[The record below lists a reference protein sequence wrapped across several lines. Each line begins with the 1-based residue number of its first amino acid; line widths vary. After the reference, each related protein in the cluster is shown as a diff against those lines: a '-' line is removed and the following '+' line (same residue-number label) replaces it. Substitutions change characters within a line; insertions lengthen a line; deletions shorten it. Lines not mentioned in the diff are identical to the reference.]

1 MVRESGKV
9 GNWAMKSIHDVLEEL
24 REASFNERH
33 KGDLFEALTKK
44 FLEIDP
50 FYGSYFDKVWLYG
63 EWATQTKLSKQD
75 TGIDLVARIAETGEI
90 AAIQCKFYAEGAYL
104 DKKEID
110 SFFTASG
117 KKPFRERYIFSTTDN
132 WSKNASDAVE
142 GQQIPA
148 TIVRVQ
154 DLDAS
159 GIDWSGFSVQD
170 ASNLGLLKKKTPFPH
185 QLEAIEAAKA
195 HFASADRGK
204 MIMACGTGKT
214 FTSLQIVQEMTPKG
228 GTVLFLVPSL
238 ALLSQTLKEW
248 KREASVNFRAYAVCS
263 DSKLSKQAS
272 TEDTR
277 VADLAYPST
286 TNVEK
291 LASHFGKG
299 TDAELTVIFS
309 TYQSIEVVAA
319 AQEKGVPE
327 FDLII
332 CDEAHRT
339 TGVTLAGDDESNF
352 VRVHD
357 KNFIKGSKRLY
368 MTATPRIYAEASKAK
383 AEEASAVL
391 ASMDNESQFGQ
402 EFHRLNFGN
411 AVSRGLLSDYKV
423 LVLTVSETQVSKSLQ
438 KLLTDGDELKLQD
451 AIKIV
456 GCYNGLRKRSTN
468 PDDFIVDKTPMR
480 TAVAFSRSIKDSKR
494 IAELFGTVTKAL
506 NDEAKE
512 KDALIAEA
520 DHVDGTFNVMA
531 RNERLDWLKDTKT
544 ENTVRV
550 LSNARCLTEG
560 VDVPALDAVLFL
572 NPRDSQVDVVQS
584 VGRVMRKA
592 EGKQYGY
599 VILPIA
605 VPAGKSAED
614 ALADNKNYKVVWQ
627 VLQALRAHDERFDA
641 LVNKIDLTGDTG
653 GVIEIIDASPG
664 AGEGEWDGDSKPK
677 DNGQVP
683 LFEFDFADWKDAILA
698 KIVQKVGER
707 TYWENWAKDVAEIA
721 KNHISRIEH
730 LVNGSNANL
739 ELEFKTFLKGLQ
751 DNLNPGVSKSD
762 AIEMLAQHLITK
774 PVFDALF
781 EGYDF
786 TSENPVSVSMQRM
799 VNALETA
806 SINKESEDLEG
817 FYASVRLRAAGITD
831 GAAKQKIVKELYEK
845 FFRLAFSGTSEKLGV
860 VYTPNEIVD
869 FIIHSVD
876 VALNKEFGA
885 GLGSEGVHVLD
896 PFTGTGTFIV
906 RLLQSGL
913 ISKEQLEA
921 KFSTQLHAN
930 EIVLLAYYVAAINIE
945 ETYQSII
952 GKHEPFQGIVLTDT
966 FQMTEGNDSLDS
978 LGVFPDNNDRVIHQN
993 ALDIRVV
1000 IGNPPYSMG
1009 QKDAND
1015 NNQNLKYEDLDSR
1028 IASTYVKESSSVTRT
1043 SVYDSYIRAFRW
1055 ASDRIGDK
1063 GVVCFVTNGSWLDS
1077 NSADGMRKSLQREF
1091 SSLYLFNLRGNAR
1104 LQGVQRKAEGGG
1116 VFGEGSR
1123 TPVAIALLIKNPESQ
1138 DVGKIFYHDIGD
1150 FLTREEKLEVIST
1163 AKSFDGLSLREL
1175 SPNSQGD
1182 WLSQRNPKFDEY
1194 IPIGDRNSKGVESET
1209 IFKMYTKGVVT
1220 NRDVWTYNF
1229 SKAAVLSNMG
1239 RSISFYNDLIRRS
1252 ESEGGDPSGYVTGN
1266 KDKISWVANLINDF
1280 KKKKSAALDPNEMQL
1295 GNYRP
1300 FTKQWVYKQRQM
1312 VWSPYKTPVTFP
1324 PSFANKAIAIT
1335 GPGAV
1340 SGFAALGLDL
1350 LPNFDSMDHGQVFPL
1365 FYIPESVSKDTSLFD
1380 SLDSGPQYAITD
1392 WALGKFASE
1401 LGFSVTKPQIFYYVY
1416 AVLNHPEYKTMFATD
1431 LKRQLPRVPVHK
1443 DFLELSTT
1451 GERLF
1456 ELHIQYE
1463 EARPHSTTIMNTY
1476 KGSDL
1481 FENFRVEKMTYGKSG
1496 DRSQIVVNRFV
1507 TLTDIPEGV
1516 FGYMV
1521 GGKSGVDWVLDRYR
1535 VTVDKDSGIVNDPN
1549 LYSEKPDYI
1558 FNLLLNVMEL
1568 SLDTIRI
1575 IRTMPSLNL

>member
-1 MVRESGKV
+1 
-9 GNWAMKSIHDVLEEL
+9 MKSIHDVLDEL
-24 REASFNERH
+24 RDASFDERH

-63 EWATQTKLSKQD
+63 DWATETKISKQD

-117 KKPFRERYIFSTTDN
+117 KEPFRERYIFSTTDN

-142 GQQIPA
+142 GQQIPT
-148 TIVRVQ
+148 TIIRVQ
-154 DLDAS
+154 DLDES
-159 GIDWSGFSVQD
+159 GIDWSGFSLENV
-170 ASNLGLLKKKTPFPH
+170 SNIGLLKKKTPFPH

-248 KREASVNFRAYAVCS
+248 KRESSVDFRAYAVCS
-263 DSKLSKQAS
+263 DTKLSKQAS

-291 LASHFGKG
+291 LASHFHKG
-299 TDAELTVIFS
+299 TEAELTVIFS

-319 AQEKGVPE
+319 AQKKGLPE

-339 TGVTLAGDDESNF
+339 TGVTLAGEDESNF

-357 KNFIKGSKRLY
+357 KDFIKGSKRLY

-391 ASMDNESQFGQ
+391 ASMDNEEQFGQ

-438 KLLTDGDELKLQD
+438 KILTDGDELKLQD

-468 PDDFIVDKTPMR
+468 PDDFLVDKTPMR

-494 IAELFGTVTKAL
+494 IADLFGTVTKAL

-512 KDALIAEA
+512 KDGLIAEA

-550 LSNARCLTEG
+550 LSNARCLSEG

-605 VPAGKSAED
+605 VPAGKSAEE

-664 AGEGEWDGDSKPK
+664 SGEGDWEGDSKPK
-677 DNGQVP
+677 DNGQMP
-683 LFEFDFADWKDAILA
+683 LFEFDFTDWKDAILA
-698 KIVQKVGER
+698 KIVHKVGER

-721 KNHISRIEH
+721 KNHISRISH
-730 LVNGSNANL
+730 IVSQPDSHSAV
-739 ELEFKTFLKGLQ
+739 EFSHFIQGLH
-751 DNLNPGVSKSD
+751 DNINPAITQSD

-781 EGYDF
+781 EGFEF
-786 TSENPVSVSMQRM
+786 TEKNPVSLAMQRM
-799 VNALETA
+799 IIALEDSA
-806 SINKESEDLEG
+806 INKEDETLDD
-817 FYASVRLRAAGITD
+817 FYQSVRLRVSGITD
-831 GAAKQKIVKELYEK
+831 AAAKQRIIKDLYER
-845 FFRLAFSGTSEKLGV
+845 FFKLAFSESAERLGI

-869 FIIHSVD
+869 FVNASAD
-876 VALNKEFGA
+876 FALKKHFGKS
-885 GLGSEGVHVLD
+885 LSSNNVHILD
-896 PFTGTGTFIV
+896 PFTGTGTFLV
-906 RLLQSGL
+906 RLMQSGL
-913 ISKEQLEA
+913 ISRDDIVRKYRAEM
-921 KFSTQLHAN
+921 HAN
-930 EIVLLAYYVAAINIE
+930 ELVLLAYYVGAINIE
-945 ETYQSII
+945 QTFHAITNSPYES
-952 GKHEPFQGIVLTDT
+952 FQGIVLTDT
-966 FQMTEGNDSLDS
+966 FQMSESDDKDELPGFE
-978 LGVFPDNNDRVIHQN
+978 VFVENNERVIAQKSQK
-993 ALDIRVV
+993 VQV
-1000 IGNPPYSMG
+1000 ILGNPPYSGG
-1009 QKDAND
+1009 QSSAND
-1015 NNQNLKYEDLDSR
+1015 NNANLKYPTLDAR
-1028 IASTYVKESSSVTRT
+1028 ISETYAARSVAQNKNKL
-1043 SVYDSYIRAFRW
+1043 YDSYYRALRW
-1055 ASDRIGDK
+1055 ASDRIKDDGI
-1063 GVVCFVTNGSWLDS
+1063 VAFVTNNGFVDS
-1077 NSADGMRKSLQREF
+1077 NTASGVRLALADEF
-1091 SSLYLFNLRGNAR
+1091 TSIYVLNLRGNSLSAGESAKR
-1104 LQGVQRKAEGGG
+1104 EGGN
-1116 VFGEGSR
+1116 VFDIRVG
-1123 TPVAIALLIKNPESQ
+1123 VAITILVK
-1138 DVGKIFYHDIGD
+1138 DGKGSHRGEINYFETPDFQKKQEKLD
-1150 FLTREEKLEVIST
+1150 FLTTTGHIGNITWGSIK
-1163 AKSFDGLSLREL
+1163 
-1175 SPNSQGD
+1175 PNDNGD
-1182 WLSQRNPKFDEY
+1182 WINQRSVDFEEFVSLGSKDKVRRDEVRIFANY
-1194 IPIGDRNSKGVESET
+1194 SRGLES
-1209 IFKMYTKGVVT
+1209 G
-1220 NRDVWTYNF
+1220 RDAWVYNF
-1229 SKAAVLSNMG
+1229 SADSLAQNVARIAENYNAEVERSLSDKPSLDSVSSWVDPDPRKVSWSRSLRNSLLKGKKASVDLGRIRPAVYRAFTKQNLYFDDLLNHE
-1239 RSISFYNDLIRRS
+1239 RSQMPKFFPDNGERNFGFYITGLGALKDFSVLMIDEIPDVNLWG
-1252 ESEGGDPSGYVTGN
+1252 SEGGQ
-1266 KDKISWVANLINDF
+1266 F
-1280 KKKKSAALDPNEMQL
+1280 
-1295 GNYRP
+1295 
-1300 FTKQWVYKQRQM
+1300 
-1312 VWSPYKTPVTFP
+1312 FP
-1324 PSFANKAIAIT
+1324 RYS
-1335 GPGAV
+1335 
-1340 SGFAALGLDL
+1340 
-1350 LPNFDSMDHGQVFPL
+1350 FDSQDAQESLL
-1365 FYIPESVSKDTSLFD
+1365 FSSSGAQDNITSDAIRLFSRKLGHEFTSDELFFYTYGILNSREYQTSFQSDLKRVMPRIPILKNWKEF
-1380 SLDSGPQYAITD
+1380 Y
-1392 WALGKFASE
+1392 E
-1401 LGFSVTKPQIFYYVY
+1401 LGFALSKLHLGYESVEKY
-1416 AVLNHPEYKTMFATD
+1416 ALTLIGQAPSGGKFEKLKFARNEKEID
-1431 LKRQLPRVPVHK
+1431 K
-1443 DFLELSTT
+1443 STILIA
-1451 GERLF
+1451 GSF
-1456 ELHIQYE
+1456 GVSGIPE
-1463 EARPHSTTIMNTY
+1463 EAFDF
-1476 KGSDL
+1476 KLGS
-1481 FENFRVEKMTYGKSG
+1481 KSV
-1496 DRSQIVVNRFV
+1496 IE
-1507 TLTDIPEGV
+1507 LL
-1516 FGYMV
+1516 M
-1521 GGKSGVDWVLDRYR
+1521 DRYQLK
-1535 VTVDKDSGIVNDPN
+1535 VEKDSGIVNDPN
-1549 LYSEKPDYI
+1549 EKFDAEDMADLISRMVTVCVETEKLRNSVPKFQPVVED
-1558 FNLLLNVMEL
+1558 
-1568 SLDTIRI
+1568 
-1575 IRTMPSLNL
+1575 

>member
-1 MVRESGKV
+1 
-9 GNWAMKSIHDVLEEL
+9 MKSIHDVLEEL
-24 REASFNERH
+24 REASFDERH

-50 FYGSYFDKVWLYG
+50 FYSTHFDKVWLYG
-63 EWATQTKLSKQD
+63 DWAAQTKLSKQD
-75 TGIDLVARIAETGEI
+75 TGIDLVARISETGEI

-117 KKPFRERYIFSTTDN
+117 KEPFRERYIFSTTDN

-142 GQQIPA
+142 GQQIPT
-148 TIVRVQ
+148 TIIRVQ

-159 GIDWSGFSVQD
+159 GIDWSGFSVQN

-185 QLEAIEAAKA
+185 QVEAIEAAKS

-214 FTSLQIVQEMTPKG
+214 FTSLQIVQELFPKG

-291 LASHFGKG
+291 LASHFNKG

-319 AQEKGVPE
+319 AQKKGVPE

-339 TGVTLAGDDESNF
+339 TGVTLAGDDESDF

-357 KNFIKGSKRLY
+357 NNFVKGSKRLY

-438 KLLTDGDELKLQD
+438 KVLLGSDELKLQD

-494 IAELFGTVTKAL
+494 IAELFGTVTNAL
-506 NDEAKE
+506 NEEAKE
-512 KDALIAEA
+512 KDGLIAEA

-550 LSNARCLTEG
+550 LSNARCLSEG

-664 AGEGEWDGDSKPK
+664 NGEGEWDGDSKPK
-677 DNGQVP
+677 HGGQVP
-683 LFEFDFADWKDAILA
+683 LFEFDFTDWKDAILA

-721 KNHISRIEH
+721 KNHISRITH
-730 LVNGSNANL
+730 LVDGADPKL
-739 ELEFKTFLKGLQ
+739 AAEFKRFLKGIQ
-751 DNLNPGVSKSD
+751 DNLNPAITKSD
-762 AIEMLAQHLITK
+762 AIEMIAQHLITK

-781 EGYDF
+781 EGYAF
-786 TSENPVSVSMQRM
+786 TDTNPVSVSMNRM
-799 VNALETA
+799 VSALEKS
-806 SINKESEDLEG
+806 SINLEDESLEG
-817 FYASVRLRAAGITD
+817 FYESVRLRASGIAD
-831 GAAKQKIVKELYEK
+831 GGAKQKIIKELYEK
-845 FFRLAFSGTSEKLGV
+845 FFRIAFSGTSDRLGI

-869 FIIHSVD
+869 FVIHSAEEV
-876 VALNKEFGA
+876 LNREFGRSI
-885 GLGSEGVHVLD
+885 SEDGVEVLD
-896 PFTGTGTFIV
+896 PFTGTGTFMV
-906 RLLQSGL
+906 RLLQSGIIPKQKL
-913 ISKEQLEA
+913 RHKYLNE
-921 KFSTQLHAN
+921 LHAN
-930 EIVLLAYYVAAINIE
+930 ELVLLAYYVAAVNIE
-945 ETYQSII
+945 ETYHGIV
-952 GKHEPFQGIVLTDT
+952 GGEYEPFEGIVLTDT
-966 FQMTEGNDSLDS
+966 FQMSEGKDTLDVQG
-978 LGVFPDNNDRVIHQN
+978 LFPENNSRVIAQN
-993 ALDIRVV
+993 ARKIQV
-1000 IGNPPYSMG
+1000 ILGNPPYSIG
-1009 QKDAND
+1009 QNSADDENP
-1015 NNQNLKYEDLDSR
+1015 NLKYEDLD
-1028 IASTYVKESSSVTRT
+1028 ASIERTYAAKSKAGAKNSL
-1043 SVYDSYIRAFRW
+1043 YDSYIRAFRW
-1055 ASDRIGDK
+1055 ASNRIEDR
-1063 GVVCFVTNGSWLDS
+1063 GVISFVTNGAWLDTK
-1077 NSADGMRKSLQREF
+1077 SADGFRSTLVEEF
-1091 SSLYLFNLRGNAR
+1091 NSIYVLNLRGNAR
-1104 LQGVQRKAEGGG
+1104 TQGDVRKREGGG

-1123 TPVAIALLIKNPESQ
+1123 TPVAITLLVKNPESTEKG
-1138 DVGKIFYHDIGD
+1138 VIHYFDIGD
-1150 FLTREEKLEVIST
+1150 YLSREQKLEIVSQ
-1163 AKSFDGLSLREL
+1163 AGSFPYLDTTVLT
-1175 SPNSQGD
+1175 PNGFGD
-1182 WLSQRNPKFDEY
+1182 WINQR
-1194 IPIGDRNSKGVESET
+1194 DRDYQGFVPLISKDKAITESIFSTYSTGVGT
-1209 IFKMYTKGVVT
+1209 R
-1220 NRDVWTYNF
+1220 RDSWTYNF
-1229 SKAAVLSNMG
+1229 D
-1239 RSISFYNDLIRRS
+1239 RSTVEQSMEKTVEFFNQCLQDGKTAKIDKR
-1252 ESEGGDPSGYVTGN
+1252 
-1266 KDKISWVANLINDF
+1266 KISWSRSLKADLDRGRRASYSGSNLRV
-1280 KKKKSAALDPNEMQL
+1280 SS
-1295 GNYRP
+1295 YRP
-1300 FTKQWVYKQRQM
+1300 FTKQWLYFEKMFNEYRYKMPDFYPNQDSRTLVLCCTGQGSN
-1312 VWSPYKTPVTFP
+1312 SPFSALVTDFLPNDNFIEAGVVLPFEIPKNGAEQGSTLFADIDTPESNVTQW
-1324 PSFANKAIAIT
+1324 A
-1335 GPGAV
+1335 
-1340 SGFAALGLDL
+1340 LDL
-1350 LPNFDSMDHGQVFPL
+1350 FSEAYGRK
-1365 FYIPESVSKDTSLFD
+1365 VS
-1380 SLDSGPQYAITD
+1380 PR
-1392 WALGKFASE
+1392 E
-1401 LGFSVTKPQIFYYVY
+1401 IFTYVY
-1416 AVLNHPEYKTMFATD
+1416 AVLNSPVFIQKYASD
-1431 LKRQLPRVPVHK
+1431 LRKDVPRIPLLK
-1443 DFLELSTT
+1443 DFDGYSSL
-1451 GERLF
+1451 GEKLV
-1456 ELHIQYE
+1456 ELHLNYE
-1463 EARPHSTTIMNTY
+1463 DLEFFGGAPHES
-1476 KGSDL
+1476 KAK
-1481 FENFRVEKMTYGKSG
+1481 VEKMRFGTDKNKT
-1496 DRSQIVVNRFV
+1496 QITVRPGEVITGIPMVAYDYVVN
-1507 TLTDIPEGV
+1507 
-1516 FGYMV
+1516 
-1521 GGKSGVDWVLDRYR
+1521 GKPAIEWVMDRYQVR
-1535 VTVDKDSGIVNDPN
+1535 NDQDSAIVNDPN
-1549 LYSEKPDYI
+1549 DWDPSAGSSYI
-1558 FNLLLNVMEL
+1558 SALLRKVITLSVRTCALRETLPAFEL
-1568 SLDTIRI
+1568 LGL
-1575 IRTMPSLNL
+1575 PAKN

>member
-1 MVRESGKV
+1 
-9 GNWAMKSIHDVLEEL
+9 MKSIHDVLDEL
-24 REASFNERH
+24 RDASFDERH

-44 FLEIDP
+44 YLEIDP
-50 FYGSYFDKVWLYG
+50 FYGSYFEKVWLYG
-63 EWATQTKLSKQD
+63 DWATDSKISKQD

-117 KKPFRERYIFSTTDN
+117 KEPFRERYIFSTTDN

-142 GQQIPA
+142 GQQIPT
-148 TIVRVQ
+148 TIIRVQ
-154 DLDAS
+154 DLDES
-159 GIDWSGFSVQD
+159 GIDWSGFSLQD
-170 ASNLGLLKKKTPFPH
+170 VANIGLLKKKTPFPH

-214 FTSLQIVQEMTPKG
+214 FTSLQIVQEMAPKG

-263 DSKLSKQAS
+263 DTKLSKQAS

-291 LASHFGKG
+291 LASHFNKG
-299 TDAELTVIFS
+299 TEAELTVIFS

-319 AQEKGVPE
+319 AQKKGLPE

-357 KNFIKGSKRLY
+357 NNFIKGSKRLY

-438 KLLTDGDELKLQD
+438 RILTDGDELKLQD

-468 PDDFIVDKTPMR
+468 PDDFLVDKTPMR

-494 IAELFGTVTKAL
+494 IADLFGTVTKAL

-512 KDALIAEA
+512 KDGLIAEA

-531 RNERLDWLKDTKT
+531 RNERLDWLKDSKT

-550 LSNARCLTEG
+550 LSNARCLSEG

-605 VPAGKSAED
+605 VPAGKSAEE

-664 AGEGEWDGDSKPK
+664 TGDGEWDGDSKPK

-707 TYWENWAKDVAEIA
+707 TYWENWAKDVADIA
-721 KNHISRIEH
+721 KNHISRITH
-730 LVNGSNANL
+730 LVDGADSSL
-739 ELEFKTFLKGLQ
+739 VEEFKQFLKGLQ
-751 DNLNPGVSKSD
+751 DNLNPSVTKED

-781 EGYDF
+781 EGYAFSD
-786 TSENPVSVSMQRM
+786 TNPVSMSMNRM
-799 VNALETA
+799 VDALNSS
-806 SINKESEDLEG
+806 SINLEDESLEG
-817 FYASVRLRAAGITD
+817 FYESVRLRVSGIND
-831 GAAKQKIVKELYEK
+831 GAAKQKVVKELYEK
-845 FFRLAFSGTSEKLGV
+845 FFRLAFSGTSEKLGI

-869 FIIHSVD
+869 FMIHSVD
-876 VALNKEFGA
+876 EILKAEFGA
-885 GLGSEGVHVLD
+885 GLSSRGVHVLD

-906 RLLQSGL
+906 RMLQSGL
-913 ISKEQLEA
+913 ISREDIEHKFNKE
-921 KFSTQLHAN
+921 LHAN
-930 EIVLLAYYVAAINIE
+930 EMVLLAYYVAAINIE
-945 ETYQSII
+945 ETFHSIT
-952 GKHEPFQGIVLTDT
+952 GKYSPFEGIVLTDT

-978 LGVFPDNNDRVIHQN
+978 LGVFPDNNERVVKQN
-993 ALDIRVV
+993 ALDIRVI
-1000 IGNPPYSMG
+1000 IGNPPYSKG
-1009 QKDAND
+1009 QKSEND
-1015 NNQNLKYEDLDSR
+1015 ENQNMRYEDLDGR
-1028 IASTYVKESSSVTRT
+1028 ILTTYASGSSAVNKNSL
-1043 SVYDSYIRAFRW
+1043 YDSYFKSFRW
-1055 ASDRIGDK
+1055 ASDRVHEK
-1063 GVVCFVTNGSWLDS
+1063 GIVAFVSNGGWLDS
-1077 NSADGMRKSLQREF
+1077 RSADGFRKSLTSEF
-1091 SSLYLFNLRGNAR
+1091 NSIHVINLRGNANS
-1104 LQGVQRKAEGGG
+1104 QGEKRKKEGGG

-1123 TPVAIALLIKNPESQ
+1123 TPISITFLVKNPETK
-1138 DVGKIFYHDIGD
+1138 DRGKVFYHDIGD
-1150 FLTREEKLEVIST
+1150 YLSASEKLSALATLSSVINVPSV
-1163 AKSFDGLSLREL
+1163 EIV
-1175 SPNSQGD
+1175 PNIDGD
-1182 WLSQRNPKFDEY
+1182 WINQRDTEYAKF
-1194 IPIGDRNSKGVESET
+1194 IPMTPMIQGETSFFKVSSTGV
-1209 IFKMYTKGVVT
+1209 GT
-1220 NRDVWTYNF
+1220 NRDAWAFNFSRDKLLANMKRMIEVYNSDVDGAISQGAAFSKETDPKKIKWSSSLVSNLERKKKGVFNPGGAVVSLYRPFQKTHLYLDSMFNHRVSKIPSIWANPSEKSMAILCTGMGASTFATLMTFVPPCLDAVEKAVVLPFKLAQEIHSSESLQSLWEDSPESSSNISPEIIELAREVYADASINDIDIFYYLYGLLNTPEFTEKYNNDFGKQGVRAPFVEGFWDF
-1229 SKAAVLSNMG
+1229 SKAG
-1239 RSISFYNDLIRRS
+1239 
-1252 ESEGGDPSGYVTGN
+1252 
-1266 KDKISWVANLINDF
+1266 
-1280 KKKKSAALDPNEMQL
+1280 
-1295 GNYRP
+1295 
-1300 FTKQWVYKQRQM
+1300 
-1312 VWSPYKTPVTFP
+1312 
-1324 PSFANKAIAIT
+1324 
-1335 GPGAV
+1335 
-1340 SGFAALGLDL
+1340 
-1350 LPNFDSMDHGQVFPL
+1350 
-1365 FYIPESVSKDTSLFD
+1365 
-1380 SLDSGPQYAITD
+1380 
-1392 WALGKFASE
+1392 
-1401 LGFSVTKPQIFYYVY
+1401 
-1416 AVLNHPEYKTMFATD
+1416 
-1431 LKRQLPRVPVHK
+1431 RQLATLHG
-1443 DFLELSTT
+1443 DFDEI
-1451 GERLF
+1451 ERDP
-1456 ELHIQYE
+1456 IIKRSKPGG
-1463 EARPHSTTIMNTY
+1463 AP
-1476 KGSDL
+1476 
-1481 FENFRVEKMTYGKSG
+1481 ENFRVEKITHEITEQGVEVTINNALSLIGVSDAITQYFIGG
-1496 DRSQIVVNRFV
+1496 RSV
-1507 TLTDIPEGV
+1507 L
-1516 FGYMV
+1516 
-1521 GGKSGVDWVLDRYR
+1521 DWIEDRYR
-1535 VTVDKDSGIVNDPN
+1535 IRVDSDSGISNDPN
-1549 LYSEKPDYI
+1549 DFSGDPEYI
-1558 FNLLLNVMEL
+1558 VQLIERLSTVAKQTIEIRANLPKLK
-1568 SLDTIRI
+1568 I
-1575 IRTMPSLNL
+1575 IGAIN

>member
-1 MVRESGKV
+1 
-9 GNWAMKSIHDVLEEL
+9 MKSIHDVLDEL
-24 REASFNERH
+24 RDASFDERH

-50 FYGSYFDKVWLYG
+50 FYSSYFDKVWLYG
-63 EWATQTKLSKQD
+63 DWATDSKISKQD

-117 KKPFRERYIFSTTDN
+117 KEPFRERYIFSTTDN

-142 GQQIPA
+142 GQQIPT
-148 TIVRVQ
+148 TIIRVQ

-159 GIDWSGFSVQD
+159 GIDWSGFSLQD
-170 ASNLGLLKKKTPFPH
+170 VSNIGLLKKKTPFPH

-248 KREASVNFRAYAVCS
+248 KREASVDFRAYAVCS
-263 DSKLSKQAS
+263 DTKLSKQAS

-291 LASHFGKG
+291 LASHFNKG

-319 AQEKGVPE
+319 AQKKGLPE

-357 KNFIKGSKRLY
+357 NNFIKGSKRLY

-438 KLLTDGDELKLQD
+438 KILTDGDELKLQD

-468 PDDFIVDKTPMR
+468 SDDFAVDSNPMR

-512 KDALIAEA
+512 KDGLIAEA

-550 LSNARCLTEG
+550 LSNARCLSEG

-592 EGKQYGY
+592 DGKQYGY

-605 VPAGKSAED
+605 VPAGKSAEE

-641 LVNKIDLTGDTG
+641 LVNKIDLTGETG

-664 AGEGEWDGDSKPK
+664 NGESEWDGDSKPK
-677 DNGQVP
+677 ETGQVP
-683 LFEFDFADWKDAILA
+683 LFDFDFTDWKDAILA

-721 KNHISRIEH
+721 KNHISRIEQ
-730 LVNGSNANL
+730 LVNGTNANL

-781 EGYDF
+781 EGYAF

-806 SINKESEDLEG
+806 SINKEADDLEG

-831 GAAKQKIVKELYEK
+831 GGAKQKIVKELYEK
-845 FFRLAFSGTSEKLGV
+845 FFKLAFSGTSEKLGI

-876 VALNKEFGA
+876 SALKKEFGA
-885 GLGSEGVHVLD
+885 GLGEEGVHVLD

-921 KFSTQLHAN
+921 KFGSQLHAN

-945 ETYQSII
+945 ETYHSIV
-952 GKHEPFQGIVLTDT
+952 GKYEPFQGVVLTDT

-978 LGVFPDNNDRVIHQN
+978 LGVFPDNNDRVVQQN
-993 ALDIRVV
+993 ALDIRVI
-1000 IGNPPYSMG
+1000 IGNPPYSVG

-1015 NNQNLKYEDLDSR
+1015 NNQNLKYEDLDMR
-1028 IASTYVKESSSVTRT
+1028 IATTYVKNSSSVTRT

-1063 GVVCFVTNGSWLDS
+1063 GVVCFVTNGSWIDS
-1077 NSADGMRKSLQREF
+1077 NSADGMRKSLEKEF
-1091 SSLYLFNLRGNAR
+1091 SAIYVLNLRGNQR
-1104 LQGVQRKAEGGG
+1104 TQGEESRREGGK
-1116 VFGEGSR
+1116 VFGAGSR
-1123 TPVAIALLIKNPESQ
+1123 TPVAITLLVKNPESAER
-1138 DVGKIFYHDIGD
+1138 GRIFYHDIGD
-1150 FLTREEKLEVIST
+1150 YLSREQKLEILDK
-1163 AKSFDGLSLREL
+1163 AKSFEGIEL
-1175 SPNSQGD
+1175 SEIQSNAQGD
-1182 WLSQRNPKFDEY
+1182 WLSQRNERFDEF
-1194 IPIGDRNSKGVESET
+1194 IPIGDRDSKGVESET

-1220 NRDVWTYNF
+1220 NRDAWAYNF
-1229 SKAAVLSNMG
+1229 GLDALASNMKK
-1239 RSISFYNDLIRRS
+1239 SIAYYNDLVEKYS
-1252 ESEGGDPSGYVTGN
+1252 KEGGNPDAFVQGN

-1280 KKKKSAALDPNEMQL
+1280 KKKKKAHFDPNEIQL

-1324 PSFANKAIAIT
+1324 PNFLNKGIAIT
-1335 GPGAV
+1335 GPGAGA
-1340 SGFAALGLDL
+1340 GFAALGLDL
-1350 LPNFDSMDHGQVFPL
+1350 LPNFHSMDTGQVFPL
-1365 FYIPESVSKDTSLFD
+1365 YYIPEDKNNEPSLFD
-1380 SLDSGPQYAITD
+1380 SLDSGPQFAITD
-1392 WALGKFASE
+1392 WAQDKFSTE
-1401 LGFSVTKPQIFYYVY
+1401 LGQEVSKEQIFYYVY
-1416 AVLNHPEYKTMFATD
+1416 AILNHPEYKELFAAD
-1431 LKRQLPRVPVHK
+1431 LKRQLPRIPISK
-1443 DFLELSTT
+1443 EFLKFSTLGKT
-1451 GERLF
+1451 LF
-1456 ELHIQYE
+1456 ELHINYE
-1463 EARPHSTTIMNTY
+1463 SPRQSTVSVENTY

-1481 FENFRVEKMTYGKSG
+1481 SENYRVEKMSYGKAGNKTVISFNRYVTISG
-1496 DRSQIVVNRFV
+1496 
-1507 TLTDIPEGV
+1507 IPEEV
-1516 FGYMV
+1516 YQFMV
-1521 GGKSGVDWVLDRYR
+1521 GGKSGVDWVVDRYR
-1535 VTVDKDSGIVNDPN
+1535 VTVDKDSGLINDPN
-1549 LYSEKPDYI
+1549 LFSDDPKYI
-1558 FNLLLNVMEL
+1558 LNLLLNVIEVSKETL
-1568 SLDTIRI
+1568 KLTRSF
-1575 IRTMPSLNL
+1575 PSLNL

>member
-1 MVRESGKV
+1 
-9 GNWAMKSIHDVLEEL
+9 MKSIHDVLEEL
-24 REASFNERH
+24 REASFDERH
-33 KGDLFEALTKK
+33 KGDLFEALTRK

-63 EWATQTKLSKQD
+63 DWATQTKLSKQD

-117 KKPFRERYIFSTTDN
+117 KEPFRERYIFSTTDN

-142 GQQIPA
+142 GQQIPT
-148 TIVRVQ
+148 TIIRVQ

-159 GIDWSGFSVQD
+159 GIDWSGFSVQG

-214 FTSLQIVQEMTPKG
+214 FTSLQIAQEMTPKG

-263 DSKLSKQAS
+263 DTKLSKQAS

-291 LASHFGKG
+291 LASHFNKG

-319 AQEKGVPE
+319 AQKKGLPE

-339 TGVTLAGDDESNF
+339 TGVTLDGEDESNF

-357 KNFIKGSKRLY
+357 NNFIKGSKRLY
-368 MTATPRIYAEASKAK
+368 MTATPRIYTDESKAK
-383 AEEASAVL
+383 AEEAKAVPV
-391 ASMDNESQFGQ
+391 SMDKEEQYGQ

-438 KLLTDGDELKLQD
+438 KILTDGDELKLQD

-468 PDDFIVDKTPMR
+468 PDDFIVDKSPMR

-494 IAELFGTVTKAL
+494 IADLFGTVIKAL
-506 NDEAKE
+506 NDEAKD
-512 KDALIAEA
+512 KGALIAEA

-531 RNERLDWLKDTKT
+531 RNERLDWLKDTRT
-544 ENTVRV
+544 ENTVRI
-550 LSNARCLTEG
+550 LSNARCLSEG

-605 VPAGKSAED
+605 VPAGKSAEE

-683 LFEFDFADWKDAILA
+683 LFEFDFTDWKDAILA

-707 TYWENWAKDVAEIA
+707 TYWEKWAKDVVDIA
-721 KNHISRIEH
+721 QNHISRITH
-730 LVNGSNANL
+730 LVARADSSLGA
-739 ELEFKTFLKGLQ
+739 EFNQFLKGLQ
-751 DNLNPGVSKSD
+751 DNLNPSVTKDD

-781 EGYDF
+781 EGYAFSD
-786 TSENPVSVSMQRM
+786 TNPVSISMNRM
-799 VNALETA
+799 VAALNSA
-806 SINKESEDLEG
+806 SINLEDESLEG
-817 FYASVRLRAAGITD
+817 FYESVRLRVSGIND
-831 GAAKQKIVKELYEK
+831 GGAKQKVVKELYEK
-845 FFRLAFSGTSEKLGV
+845 FFRLAFASTSEKLGI
-860 VYTPNEIVD
+860 VYTPIEIVD
-869 FIIHSVD
+869 FMIRSVD
-876 VALNKEFGA
+876 EILKKEFGA
-885 GLGSEGVHVLD
+885 GLSARGVHVLD
-896 PFTGTGTFIV
+896 PFTGTGTFIA

-913 ISKEQLEA
+913 ISASDLSH
-921 KFSTQLHAN
+921 KFRTELHAN
-930 EIVLLAYYVAAINIE
+930 ELVLLAYYVAAINIE
-945 ETYQSII
+945 ETYHSLT
-952 GKHEPFQGIVLTDT
+952 KLYEPFQGIVLTDT
-966 FQMTEGNDSLDS
+966 FQMTEGGDELDS
-978 LGVFPDNNDRVIHQN
+978 LGVFPDNNERVKHQN
-993 ALDIRVV
+993 QLDIRV
-1000 IGNPPYSMG
+1000 ILGNPPYSIG
-1009 QKDAND
+1009 QKSSND
-1015 NNQNLKYEDLDSR
+1015 SNMNVAYEDLDNR
-1028 IASTYVKESSSVTRT
+1028 VKETYGRLSAAANKRALF
-1043 SVYDSYIRAFRW
+1043 DSYIRAFRW
-1055 ASDRIGDK
+1055 ASDRISDRGI
-1063 GVVCFVTNGSWLDS
+1063 VAFVSNGGWLDAKS
-1077 NSADGMRKSLQREF
+1077 TDGFRKALAEEF
-1091 SSLYLFNLRGNAR
+1091 SDIYVLNLRGNAR
-1104 LQGVQRKAEGGG
+1104 TQGEIRKAEGGG

-1123 TPVAIALLIKNPESQ
+1123 TPVAISILVKNPDSSTM
-1138 DVGKIFYHDIGD
+1138 GNIHYFDIGD
-1150 FLTREEKLEVIST
+1150 YLNTSQKLSKISEIEDI
-1163 AKSFDGLSLREL
+1163 ADIAFQKI
-1175 SPNSQGD
+1175 SPDSYGD
-1182 WLSQRNPKFDEY
+1182 WLTQRSGKFENYIPLTSKNKSEVSIFGAYAPGVITSRDSWAYNFNKLTLISNMRKMISNYNAEIDSKISSANPKAYSRDDDSSKVSWSRALKRHFEKELRGEFN
-1194 IPIGDRNSKGVESET
+1194 PNSVRLAT
-1209 IFKMYTKGVVT
+1209 
-1220 NRDVWTYNF
+1220 
-1229 SKAAVLSNMG
+1229 
-1239 RSISFYNDLIRRS
+1239 
-1252 ESEGGDPSGYVTGN
+1252 
-1266 KDKISWVANLINDF
+1266 
-1280 KKKKSAALDPNEMQL
+1280 
-1295 GNYRP
+1295 YRP
-1300 FTKQWVYKQRQM
+1300 FQRQYLYLDAM
-1312 VWSPYKTPVTFP
+1312 FNEQMARWPEYLPTDNTENLFIAVPNPTEGNPTGALVTSTVTDFNIAPGGVQCFP
-1324 PSFANKAIAIT
+1324 RYLFPELTEN
-1335 GPGAV
+1335 
-1340 SGFAALGLDL
+1340 
-1350 LPNFDSMDHGQVFPL
+1350 PNQL
-1365 FYIPESVSKDTSLFD
+1365 FSSSNERIS
-1380 SLDSGPQYAITD
+1380 
-1392 WALGKFASE
+1392 
-1401 LGFSVTKPQIFYYVY
+1401 SVTSGALAAFQSCYGDDVSEDDIFFYVV
-1416 AVLNHPEYKTMFATD
+1416 AILSAPEYQTLFGND
-1431 LKRQLPRVPVHK
+1431 LKKMTPHIPLVK
-1443 DFLELSTT
+1443 DFKVFSEMGRRIAELQTTYENLEPFAFTSSN
-1451 GERLF
+1451 
-1456 ELHIQYE
+1456 EL
-1463 EARPHSTTIMNTY
+1463 
-1476 KGSDL
+1476 
-1481 FENFRVEKMTYGKSG
+1481 KSG
-1496 DRSQIVVNRFV
+1496 QKIRKMKLVKGVSNLEIHIDDVLKLKDVPISILDYRCFGRSPLEWVIERYQV
-1507 TLTDIPEGV
+1507 
-1516 FGYMV
+1516 
-1521 GGKSGVDWVLDRYR
+1521 KSDS
-1535 VTVDKDSGIVNDPN
+1535 DSGIVNDPN
-1549 LYSEKPDYI
+1549 DFSSQPDYV
-1558 FNLLLNVMEL
+1558 FNLLGRAVTLTLEMQNLLSSAPKFEFLNDEGL
-1568 SLDTIRI
+1568 S
-1575 IRTMPSLNL
+1575 